1 MVFEPGRLCVKN
13 AGRENGKY
21 CVIVASAE
29 KDHVIIT
36 GPKPLTGVRR
46 RKCSVLH
53 LEPTPQLLKI
63 KKDATDKDVLD
74 AFSKEKLFEKLGLK
88 ELSDADLKKWED
100 EQKTREA
107 KKKEQKPKEEPKKES
122 PKEEKKSEPKKSEVK
137 EESKKEPDKKEP
149 SEKKEEAKKESKLKT
164 EKKSAAKKE

>member
-107 KKKEQKPKEEPKKES
+107 KKKEQKPKEE
-122 PKEEKKSEPKKSEVK
+122 KKSEPKKSEVK